1 MKINKLLHL
10 IKPPCKKCPYTLRQV
25 QFVDNPC
32 PNCKLNNYQMYYRLM
47 EGKHKPWTSMKKHS
61 FGIFSTCGNWFAGM
75 FCKSNIR
82 MLRLYIIILVIY
94 RRRGI
99 LLSKNKILD
108 MVLLAASVILAVAKA
123 IVEQE
128 KPKDSND

>member
-1 MKINKLLHL
+1 
-10 IKPPCKKCPYTLRQV
+10 
-25 QFVDNPC
+25 
-32 PNCKLNNYQMYYRLM
+32 
-47 EGKHKPWTSMKKHS
+47 
-61 FGIFSTCGNWFAGM
+61 M
-75 FCKSNIR
+75 FCTSNAR
-82 MLRLYIIILVIY
+82 MLRLYIINLMIY
-94 RRRGI
+94 RKRGI

>member
-1 MKINKLLHL
+1 ML
-10 IKPPCKKCPYTLRQV
+10 
-25 QFVDNPC
+25 
-32 PNCKLNNYQMYYRLM
+32 
-47 EGKHKPWTSMKKHS
+47 
-61 FGIFSTCGNWFAGM
+61 
-75 FCKSNIR
+75 CKSNIR
-82 MLRLYIIILVIY
+82 MFRLYIINLVIY

-108 MVLLAASVILAVAKA
+108 MVLLAASVMLAVVKA

>member
-1 MKINKLLHL
+1 ML
-10 IKPPCKKCPYTLRQV
+10 
-25 QFVDNPC
+25 
-32 PNCKLNNYQMYYRLM
+32 
-47 EGKHKPWTSMKKHS
+47 
-61 FGIFSTCGNWFAGM
+61 
-75 FCKSNIR
+75 CKSNIR
-82 MLRLYIIILVIY
+82 MFRLYIINQVIY

>member
-1 MKINKLLHL
+1 
-10 IKPPCKKCPYTLRQV
+10 
-25 QFVDNPC
+25 
-32 PNCKLNNYQMYYRLM
+32 
-47 EGKHKPWTSMKKHS
+47 
-61 FGIFSTCGNWFAGM
+61 M
-75 FCKSNIR
+75 F
-82 MLRLYIIILVIY
+82 RLYIINLVIY